1 MDKIINKKIKTY
13 VTDFKAFI
21 KTKTLETFSPVQGGS
36 STATGTVGTDQEQ
49 KVNDFLQEM
58 YNYETLVLSKDDV
71 CKKKRI
77 KNAIPGCNR
86 CIAKRAT
93 GEQCTRKQK
102 EGYEYCG
109 THVKGVPHG
118 IVTTNEDIQQENE
131 LVRSEV
137 VAKDIHGIVY
147 YVDTYNNVYKT
158 EDILNQVKNP
168 QIIAKAEI
176 INGEYGIRKF
186 GLV

>member
-21 KTKTLETFSPVQGGS
+21 KTKTLETFTPGS
-36 STATGTVGTDQEQ
+36 STADGRSVSTAEQEQ

-118 IVTTNEDIQQENE
+118 IVTTNDEIQQENE

-147 YVDTYNNVYKT
+147 YIDTYNNVYKT

-168 QIIAKAEI
+168 TIIAKAEI

>member
-1 MDKIINKKIKTY
+1 MDRPINKKIKTY
-13 VTDFKAFI
+13 ITDFKAFI
-21 KTKTLETFSPVQGGS
+21 KTKTLESFDSIPES
-36 STATGTVGTDQEQ
+36 
-49 KVNDFLQEM
+49 KVNDFLQEI
-58 YNYETLVLSKDDV
+58 YNYECLVLSKEDIS
-71 CKKKRI
+71 KKKRI

-109 THVKGVPHG
+109 THVKGVPYG
-118 IVTTNEDIQQENE
+118 VVTETEQVQTENE

-137 VAKDIHGIVY
+137 IAKDIHGIVY
-147 YVDTYNNVYKT
+147 YIDTYNNVYKT
-158 EDILNQVKNP
+158 EDILNNKKNP
-168 QIIAKAEI
+168 EIIAKCEI
-176 INGEYGIRKF
+176 IQGEYAIRKF

>member
-21 KTKTLETFSPVQGGS
+21 KTKTLETFNSGIEGS
-36 STATGTVGTDQEQ
+36 VSTAESEQ

-118 IVTTNEDIQQENE
+118 IVTTNDEIQQENE

-147 YVDTYNNVYKT
+147 YIDTYNNVYKT

-168 QIIAKAEI
+168 TIIAKAEI

>member
-1 MDKIINKKIKTY
+1 MDKFINKKIKTY
-13 VTDFKAFI
+13 VTELKAHV
-21 KTKTLETFSPVQGGS
+21 KQKTLEMFPE
-36 STATGTVGTDQEQ
+36 TDEI
-49 KVNDFLQEM
+49 KINDYLQEI
-58 YNYETLVLSKDDV
+58 YNYECLVLTKEDVSKR
-71 CKKKRI
+71 KRI
-77 KNAIPGCNR
+77 KNCIPGCNR
-86 CIAKRAT
+86 CIAKRAN

-118 IVTTNEDIQQENE
+118 VITDIVNPNVESEILNA
-131 LVRSEV
+131 EV

-147 YVDTYNNVYKT
+147 YIDQYNNVYKT
-158 EDILNQVKNP
+158 EDILYEKKNP
-168 QIIAKAEI
+168 EIIAKCEI

>member
-1 MDKIINKKIKTY
+1 MERQINKLIKTY
-13 VTDFKAFI
+13 ITNFKSHI
-21 KTKTLETFSPVQGGS
+21 KKTTIDLFPNETE
-36 STATGTVGTDQEQ
+36 AKINE
-49 KVNDFLQEM
+49 FLQEI
-58 YNYETLVLSKDDV
+58 YNYEGLILSKEDIS
-71 CKKKRI
+71 KRKRI
-77 KNAIPGCNR
+77 KNTIPGCNR

-118 IVTTNEDIQQENE
+118 VIQVTNENSSENE
-131 LVRSEV
+131 LLNADV

-147 YVDTYNNVYKT
+147 YIDQFNNVYKT
-158 EDILNQVKNP
+158 EDILNEKKNP
-168 QIIAKAEI
+168 EIIAKCEI
-176 INGEYGIRKF
+176 INGEYGIRAF

>member
-21 KTKTLETFSPVQGGS
+21 KTKTLETFSNGS
-36 STATGTVGTDQEQ
+36 VASSITGTAGSELEQ

-118 IVTTNEDIQQENE
+118 IVTTNDEIQQENE

-147 YVDTYNNVYKT
+147 YIDTYNNVYKT

-168 QIIAKAEI
+168 TIIAKCEI